1 MTVYL
6 PKGRKTWVYDFEYQ
20 KRRYH
25 DTTHQTR
32 KDDALQ
38 VEAALKLKLR
48 QQKGG
53 IANFDPEDTPTFTV
67 WAGTVLKYQK
77 RFTERPDLVK
87 RALDVVLEFWGAKPA
102 RPKKKAAVERPL
114 KVAPPY
120 HDLRLGDPIADSSW
134 LLKFQE
140 WVERRGVSGSTRNTY
155 LSTMSTFYRV
165 ALEPEYRKIARVE
178 SNPFLNIRRS
188 PTNKRVIALE
198 PEVVLGWIGA
208 LSYHAALAATIAALA
223 PKMRLQ
229 TILELEWREHF
240 DRRLER
246 ITIYKHKTAGRVGT
260 PQVTPV
266 SQQLQE
272 ILAFEHNRSDSSF
285 VITYHGEPVQSI
297 KTAVKRGAKAAG
309 LKWGVAD
316 GVTFHT
322 LRHSIATLLADLGLS
337 EAFRKEL
344 LGHKEIRTTQ
354 QYTHLAARS
363 QVAPHEALS
372 AAMPLRELVLAKGN
386 RLKKKSG
393 MGKPPGLVLPGKRK
407 QAHIRALTSAPA
419 RTRSGS

>member
-20 KRRYH
+20 KVRYH

-32 KDDALQ
+32 KEDAIT
-38 VEAALKLKLR
+38 VEHALKLKLR

-53 IANFDPEDTPTFTV
+53 VASFDPADTPRFTD
-67 WAGTVLKYQK
+67 WAPHVLKYQK

-87 RALDVVLEFWGAKPA
+87 RAIDVVLEFWGAKPT
-102 RPKKKAAVERPL
+102 RPRKKAAVARPCPI
-114 KVAPPY
+114 APPY

-134 LLKFQE
+134 LLRFQE
-140 WVERRGVSGSTRNTY
+140 WIEARGVSGSTRNTY

-165 ALEPEYRKIARVE
+165 AREPEYRKISRVE
-178 SNPFLNIRRS
+178 SNPFLDIRRS

-198 PEVVLGWIGA
+198 PDVVLRWIGA
-208 LSYHAALAATIAALA
+208 TAYHAALAATIAALA

-229 TILELEWREHF
+229 TILDLEWRRHF
-240 DRRLER
+240 DSTLSR
-246 ITIYKHKTAGRVGT
+246 ITIYQHKTAGRVGV

-266 SQQLQE
+266 SDQLRDILQFEQE
-272 ILAFEHNRSDSSF
+272 RGGRPY
-285 VITYHGEPVQSI
+285 VITFRGEPVQSI
-297 KTAVKRGAKAAG
+297 KTAIRYGAKAAG

-363 QVAPHEALS
+363 QVAPHETLS
-372 AAMPLRELVLAKGN
+372 AAMPLRDLVLAKGN
-386 RLKKKSG
+386 RLKKKSVL
-393 MGKPPGLVLPGKRK
+393 GKPLGLALSKKRK
-407 QAHIRALTSAPA
+407 QAQIHRLPTASANRRSRA
-419 RTRSGS
+419 